1 MSGIEVR
8 IRTQRLGPDPL
19 NDGGPDRMVEK
30 ILKSRKSIAALL
42 MDQSVVAEVGNIYRA
57 ELLFRARVSPFVAGK
72 DLEKKVLKAIWKE
85 AVLLMRAG
93 MIDRR
98 IITTHPKDRP
108 SRATSSRGRLAGK
121 VLTNESDA

>member
-72 DLEKKVLKAIWKE
+72 DLEKKV
-85 AVLLMRAG
+85 
-93 MIDRR
+93 
-98 IITTHPKDRP
+98 
-108 SRATSSRGRLAGK
+108 
-121 VLTNESDA
+121 